1 MKVKKEY
8 LLLILIIGVLSIYL
22 LVQKTNNKD
31 PDLPKL
37 AQLDDSTVNR
47 IVIAKSET
55 SIELSKA
62 DERWLIQP
70 DDYPADTTKVKN
82 IINAAAKLTATALVS
97 EAGIYERYGLDAAKR
112 TTVKVFNGK
121 ELQREFSIGREAP
134 TFQHT
139 FVMLADDPNVYH
151 ARGNLTGTFNQTVD
165 GLRDKKII
173 AFDKARI
180 TGIDIRKG
188 EQSRTLAKKEIVPE
202 VPEKKSDD
210 QADPSTSPQPTIKW
224 SDTDGQ
230 VVETKTVDSLLNTM
244 SGLVCDQFMADDAK
258 AALTDPAWTL
268 TFNTG
273 QESYTF
279 SVFDKDDQ
287 TPPKY
292 QASASTSRFAFL
304 LAESRVQNIEK
315 TLDTLLKASSDE

>member
-22 LVQKTNNKD
+22 LVQKANHQD
-31 PDLPKL
+31 ADVPKL
-37 AQLDDSTVNR
+37 APLDDSTISR
-47 IVIAKSET
+47 IVIAKSDKT
-55 SIELSKA
+55 IELSKA

-70 DDYPADTTKVKN
+70 NDYPADATKVKN
-82 IINAAAKLTATALVS
+82 MINAVANLTATALVS

-112 TTVKVFNGK
+112 ITIKVFNGK

-139 FVMLADDPNVYH
+139 FVMLADNPNVYH
-151 ARGNLTGTFNQTVD
+151 ARGNLTGTFNQTID
-165 GLRDKKII
+165 GLRDKKILT
-173 AFDKARI
+173 FDKARI
-180 TGIDIRKG
+180 SGIDIRKG
-188 EQSRTLAKKEIVPE
+188 DKSRTLAKKEIVPE
-202 VPEKKSDD
+202 QKSDD
-210 QADPSTSPQPTIKW
+210 QADKSTSAQPTIEW

-230 VVETKTVDSLLNTM
+230 AVEAKTVDSLLNTM
-244 SGLVCDQFMADDAK
+244 SGLMCDQFMADDAK
-258 AALTDPAWTL
+258 ATLAGAAWTL

-273 QESYTF
+273 QESYTI
-279 SVFDKDDQ
+279 SVFDKDEQ

-292 QASASTSRFAFL
+292 RASASTSQFAFL

-315 TLDTLLKASSDE
+315 TIDSLLKGAGKK

>member
-22 LVQKTNNKD
+22 LVQKANHED
-31 PDLPKL
+31 PDVPKL
-37 AQLDDSTVNR
+37 ASLDDSTVNR
-47 IVIAKSET
+47 MVIAKSDKT
-55 SIELSKA
+55 IELSKA

-70 DDYPADTTKVKN
+70 NEYPADTTKVKN
-82 IINAAAKLTATALVS
+82 MINAASKLTATALVS
-97 EAGIYERYGLDAAKR
+97 EAGMYERYGLDAAKR

-151 ARGNLTGTFNQTVD
+151 ARGNLTGTFNQTID
-165 GLRDKKII
+165 GLRDKKILT
-173 AFDKARI
+173 FDKAQI

-188 EQSRTLAKKEIVPE
+188 GQSRSLAKKEV
-202 VPEKKSDD
+202 VVEKKSDD
-210 QADPSTSPQPTIKW
+210 KADPSASVQPAIEW
-224 SDTDGQ
+224 SDTSGQ
-230 VVETKTVDSLLNTM
+230 AVETKSVESLLNTM
-244 SGLVCDQFMADDAK
+244 SGLACDQFMADDAK
-258 AALTDPAWTL
+258 ASLADAAWTV

-273 QESYTF
+273 QKSYTI

-292 QASASTSRFAFL
+292 RASASTSRFAFL